1 MIENEKIMLLKED
14 DIKIMQVKTNEKI
27 FTLR

>member
-14 DIKIMQVKTNEKI
+14 DIKIMQVKTSEKI
-27 FTLR
+27 FTLQ

>member
-27 FTLR
+27 FTLQ